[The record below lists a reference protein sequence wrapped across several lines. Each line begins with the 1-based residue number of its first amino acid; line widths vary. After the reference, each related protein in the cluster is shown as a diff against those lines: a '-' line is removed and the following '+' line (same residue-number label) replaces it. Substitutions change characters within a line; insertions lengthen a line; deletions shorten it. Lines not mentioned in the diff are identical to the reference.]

1 MEKSETMKRYEAETG
16 KTPSPYQ
23 TDGRPPM
30 KIKVGDSM
38 MTKEQIEEEIG
49 YLTHIIYLEG
59 LSPDEAEEIEH
70 QLDILLNQLDRIEKA
85 SGLV

>member
-1 MEKSETMKRYEAETG
+1 
-16 KTPSPYQ
+16 
-23 TDGRPPM
+23 M

-49 YLTHIIYLEG
+49 YLTHIIYSEG

-70 QLDILLNQLDRIEKA
+70 QLDILSNQLDRIEKA
-85 SGLV
+85 RVLV